1 MVKKPILTLTASLVA
16 SGVLGVLVAGSA
28 FALDK
33 RLVGAWAQSKSD
45 CSGTFERRGNALK
58 FRQPID
64 LFRSSF
70 IIEEGGISAASGYC
84 KILSATQ
91 KGDTSILK
99 LSCNNSVGY
108 LEQTQSMKVL
118 DAGKISRGFAG
129 NDALDLNYEKCAP

>member
-1 MVKKPILTLTASLVA
+1 MAKKPILTLTASLA
-16 SGVLGVLVAGSA
+16 TIGVLGTLSAGSA
-28 FALDK
+28 LALDK

-45 CSGTFERRGNALK
+45 CSGTFERRGGTLA

-64 LFRSSF
+64 VFRSAF
-70 IIEEGGISAASGYC
+70 IIGEGGISAASGHC

-91 KGDTSILK
+91 KGDTTILK
-99 LSCNNSVGY
+99 LSCSNSVGY
-108 LEQTQSMKVL
+108 VEQTQSIKVL